1 MGDSLAGKVAIVTG
15 GGQGIG
21 EAICWRLANE
31 GAKVIVSD
39 VNPKTSQKV
48 AADIQRTG
56 GKALAI
62 QGDVS
67 NREDVRRLIE
77 ETVSQFG
84 GIDILVN
91 NAGVHKRTPFL
102 EIPEREWDWILAIN
116 LKGPF
121 LCSQMVAQEMV
132 KAKRKGKIVN
142 IASISAEVA
151 IANQVHYS
159 ASKAGV
165 YMLTRGMA
173 LELAPYGINVNS
185 VAPGPIQTAITKDRF
200 EDPKQLEWLVGNIPL
215 GRVGQPID
223 IANAVLFLVGP
234 DSDFITGHMLV
245 VDGGWLIK

>member
-1 MGDSLAGKVAIVTG
+1 MRQSLAEKVAIVTG
-15 GGQGIG
+15 SGEGIG
-21 EAICWRLANE
+21 EAICWRLADE
-31 GAKVIVSD
+31 GAKVVVSD
-39 VNPKTSQKV
+39 VNLETTQKV
-48 AADIQRTG
+48 ASDMQKKGHHTF
-56 GKALAI
+56 AI

-67 NREDVRRLIE
+67 LSEDVRRLVE
-77 ETVSQFG
+77 ETINHFG
-84 GIDILVN
+84 GIDVLVN
-91 NAGVHKRTPFL
+91 NAGVHKRAPFL
-102 EIPEREWDWILAIN
+102 EIPEKEWDWILAVN

-132 KAKRKGKIVN
+132 KAKKKGKIVN

-215 GRVGQPID
+215 GRVGQPTD
-223 IANAVLFLVGP
+223 IADAVLFLAGP
-234 DSDFITGHMLV
+234 ESDFITGHMLV